1 MLIYREK
8 RKANIFENCT
18 SQQVNKAKSA
28 AYKQR
33 SLAADG
39 IGRSDKK
46 NFLIHGELTET
57 NKALLFF

>member
-39 IGRSDKK
+39 IGRTEGPKK
-46 NFLIHGELTET
+46 LSH
-57 NKALLFF
+57 